1 MLDEEEY
8 KSIQDAYSIG
18 ALEVKKARRIENR
31 PLRKSDDAILYGGV
45 AARYLKITGVSDVD
59 HREILR
65 HRLSLLGPPCEKCGK
80 EHSYRASDV
89 LKFEMEP
96 PESFTPHPLFAEG
109 GTDSPAAVQ
118 HRKSK
123 D

>member
-1 MLDEEEY
+1 MRLAWCWRCRASVPMLDEEEY

-80 EHSYRASDV
+80 ELKTPRAR
-89 LKFEMEP
+89 KC
-96 PESFTPHPLFAEG
+96 AECG
-109 GTDSPAAVQ
+109 YVRIPDIGRGSILDA
-118 HRKSK
+118 
-123 D
+123 